1 MDTKNI
7 SEIKFGKDAVRQIYL
22 GDQLIYP
29 IKLPLD
35 EYILNGNA
43 NQALAFAVHIL
54 ADKSEQ

>member
-7 SEIKFGKDAVRQIYL
+7 SEIKFGKTAVSQIYL

-43 NQALAFAVHIL
+43 NQALAFAVHVL
-54 ADKSEQ
+54 ADKLEQ